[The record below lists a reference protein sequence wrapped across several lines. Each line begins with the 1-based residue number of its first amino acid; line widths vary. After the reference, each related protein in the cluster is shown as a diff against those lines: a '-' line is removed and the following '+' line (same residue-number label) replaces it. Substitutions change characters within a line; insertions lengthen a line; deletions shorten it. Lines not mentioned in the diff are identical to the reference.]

1 MTTDYYGVS
10 FVMTRALDGL
20 KVLELSRVL
29 AGPWA
34 GMMLADLG
42 ADVIKLE
49 PLHGDD
55 TRGFGPPFFR
65 DDASTG
71 LSAYFA
77 CCNRNKRSLAV
88 DHRRAAAAALRDALL
103 RWADVVIENYRSGVA
118 EALGVGH
125 EAAMA
130 LNPRLI
136 YCSISGYGR
145 EGSQAQ
151 RAGYDFA
158 IQADAGAMSVTGPVA
173 AEPSRFG
180 VAVAD
185 LATGQNAAFAILAAL
200 RQRETTGRGQR
211 IDLSL
216 FDTQLTG
223 LANVASSVLFTGQ
236 DAPRLGNAHA
246 SIVPYQTFRA
256 SDREFVLAVAS
267 EKLWRALCLALG
279 RTDWLADPRC
289 ASNADRV
296 RHREWLCTQLAS
308 VFAQQSVAHWQEM
321 LLAVG
326 VPIAPVN
333 SVAQAL
339 QHPAAREHRLR
350 IEIDGVP
357 MLGSPI
363 RLSDS
368 APRHERAPPTLGQ
381 HDDEI
386 THLLGIDAVP
396 LRTAGAMR

>member
-1 MTTDYYGVS
+1 ML
-10 FVMTRALDGL
+10 RALEGL

-49 PLHGDD
+49 PLEGDD
-55 TRGFGPPFFR
+55 TRGFGPPFFEG
-65 DDASTG
+65 DGLESEPHAG

-77 CCNRNKRSLAV
+77 CCNRNKRSLAL
-88 DHRRAAAAALRDALL
+88 DLRRPESHGLRDELL
-103 RWADVVIENYRSGVA
+103 RWADVLIENYRSGVA
-118 EALGVGH
+118 ESLGVGH
-125 EAAMA
+125 QRAMR
-130 LNPRLI
+130 LNPRLV

-158 IQADAGAMSVTGPVA
+158 IQADAGAMSVTGPVDGA
-173 AEPSRFG
+173 ASRFG

-200 RQRETTGRGQR
+200 RQRDATGRGQR

-223 LANVASSVLFTGQ
+223 LANVASSVLFTGE
-236 DAPRLGNAHA
+236 DAPRYGNTHA
-246 SIVPYQTFRA
+246 SIVPYQVFRA
-256 SDREFVLAVAS
+256 SDGEFVLAVAS
-267 EKLWRALCLALG
+267 EKLWRAFCGAIERADLRG
-279 RTDWLADPRC
+279 DPRC
-289 ASNADRV
+289 ASNAERV
-296 RHREWLCTQLAS
+296 RQRDWLCAELAS
-308 VFAQQSVAHWQEM
+308 LFAQAPVSHWINT
-321 LLAVG
+321 LLAAG
-326 VPIAPVN
+326 VPVAPVN

-339 QHPAAREHRLR
+339 QHPATKERGLR
-350 IEIDGVP
+350 VEIDGLP
-357 MLGSPI
+357 LLGSPI

-368 APRHERAPPTLGQ
+368 PARLEHAPPALGQ
-381 HDDEI
+381 HGAEI
-386 THLLGIDAVP
+386 ATMLGIDAAP
-396 LRTAGAMR
+396 LRAAGAMQ

>member
-1 MTTDYYGVS
+1 
-10 FVMTRALDGL
+10 MTRALDGL

-49 PLHGDD
+49 PLQGDD
-55 TRGFGPPFFR
+55 TRGFGPPFLN
-65 DDASTG
+65 DDPNRG

-77 CCNRNKRSLAV
+77 CCNRNKRSLAI
-88 DHRRAAAAALRDALL
+88 DLRHTAATPLRDALL

-118 EALGVGH
+118 ETLGVGY
-125 EAAMA
+125 ASALT

-145 EGSQAQ
+145 EGSQAR

-158 IQADAGAMSVTGPVA
+158 IQADSGAMSVTGPVDG
-173 AEPSRFG
+173 EPSRFG

-200 RQRETTGRGQR
+200 RQRDLSGRGQR

-223 LANVASSVLFTGQ
+223 LANVASSVLFTEE
-236 DAPRLGNAHA
+236 DAPRTGNTHA
-246 SIVPYQTFRA
+246 NIVPYQTFRA
-256 SDREFVLAVAS
+256 SDGEFVLAVAS
-267 EKLWRALCLALG
+267 EKLWRAFCLALG
-279 RTDWLADPRC
+279 RHDWLADPRC
-289 ASNADRV
+289 TGNAERV
-296 RHREWLCTQLAS
+296 RQRDWLCAQLATM
-308 VFAQQSVAHWQEM
+308 FAQQPMAHWLET
-321 LLAVG
+321 LLTAG
-326 VPIAPVN
+326 VPVAPVN
-333 SVAQAL
+333 SIAQAL
-339 QHPAAREHRLR
+339 QHPAAQERGLR

-363 RLSDS
+363 RLSES
-368 APRHERAPPTLGQ
+368 LPRYEHAPPALGQ
-381 HDDEI
+381 HGDEI
-386 THLLGIDAVP
+386 AMMLGIDAAP
-396 LRTAGAMR
+396 LRAAGAMR